1 MSKILL
7 AVPNVCEG
15 RDQGFID
22 RLTEKLRAV
31 PGVTVLDVSRDSV
44 RNRTVLAYTG
54 APEALIRGGFVVYEE
69 SLSHIDMSRHQGEY
83 PRLGAVDVFPFVPLA
98 DSTMEEAVS
107 LAGEFAT
114 QISEKYQLP
123 VFLFGEAAKYPARRD
138 LENIRKGE
146 MEGLAEKLKDP
157 RWQPDF
163 GPSVVDPKKGATI
176 IGARHPLISFKVL
189 LNTPEERIAEEI
201 SRGVHEGFSG
211 PNYVKA
217 YAGLDNDRNMAQLTI
232 YITNYR
238 ATPMYRAIESVRMEA
253 RRFGVSITRVEM
265 IGLIP
270 EVAFIE
276 SAFYY
281 MNVQGFSF
289 DHLLEQNIQKHLAE
303 KVFID

>member
-1 MSKILL
+1 MSKIVL

-15 RDQGFID
+15 RDQGFIE

-31 PGVTVLDVSRDSV
+31 PGVIILDVSRDSV
-44 RNRTVLAYTG
+44 RNRTVFAYTG
-54 APEALIRGGFVVYEE
+54 SPEAITQGGFVVYDEALE
-69 SLSHIDMSRHQGEY
+69 HIDMTRHQGEY

-98 DSTMEEAVS
+98 DSSMEDAVH
-107 LAGEFAT
+107 LAEGFAA
-114 QISEKYQLP
+114 QVAARYQLP
-123 VFLFGEAAKYPARRD
+123 VFLFAEAAKYPARRD

-146 MEGLAEKLKDP
+146 LEGLAEKLKDP

-163 GPSVVDPKKGATI
+163 GPTTVDPKRGGTV
-176 IGARHPLISFKVL
+176 IGARYPLISFKVSL
-189 LNTPEERIAEEI
+189 STPEERIAEEI

-217 YAGLDNDRNMAQLTI
+217 YAGLDGERHSAQITV

-238 ATPMYRAIESVRMEA
+238 ATPMYKAIEAVRMEA
-253 RRFGVSITRVEM
+253 KRYGVSITAVEM

-270 EVAFIE
+270 EVALIE

-281 MNVQGFSF
+281 MSIQGFSF
-289 DHLLEQNIQKHLAE
+289 DRLLEQNIQKHLSE
-303 KVFID
+303 KVFIE